1 MNLLCGPDRVY
12 RPKQYNVHFSKIYCF
27 IYSFL
32 CILAC
37 WLFSW
42 ALLVFL
48 ATFSV
53 FWCCSQR
60 QWKAASTISSHHSIS
75 QTGKI
80 IKINVTTLVLRI
92 YYFTFFSFHL
102 IFAIL
107 EVIRT
112 EQGDVYEKMFNH
124 EYFFPLLHYPLYRV
138 SICGSI
144 FLIIGVSVERY
155 LAVCRPHHYREV
167 QGRSNRVIMYI
178 LPALLLAMAI
188 NVTKFLEVES
198 FSFCEDFNN
207 CGCGNINQ

>member
-1 MNLLCGPDRVY
+1 M
-12 RPKQYNVHFSKIYCF
+12 
-27 IYSFL
+27 
-32 CILAC
+32 
-37 WLFSW
+37 
-42 ALLVFL
+42 
-48 ATFSV
+48 
-53 FWCCSQR
+53 
-60 QWKAASTISSHHSIS
+60 
-75 QTGKI
+75 
-80 IKINVTTLVLRI
+80 NVTTLFLRI
-92 YYFTFFSFHL
+92 YYFKFFSFHL

-178 LPALLLAMAI
+178 LPALLVAIAI

-207 CGCGNINQ
+207 CGCGTINQ